1 MRKNIPSQRTSS
13 QRSGQEPTDKTERVL
28 NLPNQTNTRKKQSR
42 PSRKRRSLRT
52 GAAVIAGRAAG
63 ALSRRLHIG
72 GGTSIVGMTAQR
84 IDPNIIAHLAAQLE
98 HGCLLVTGTNG
109 KTTTSSFIAAILQ
122 DSGLRVW
129 RNREG
134 SNLLRGIAT
143 SLVIRA
149 LPSGK
154 LRRSGNAISIL
165 EVDEATLPQLVQNVS
180 PRVTI
185 FTNLFR
191 DQLDRYG
198 EVESVIAYWKQAIK
212 NLPETSTLVL
222 NADDPAVASLGEAF
236 TGRTLYYGIEDL
248 AFDGHTMPDT
258 KERLQIV
265 DTRICPHCG
274 SDYTYDVR
282 FYSHMGHYHCQNC
295 GNKRP
300 HPDIRATHIHVDTFD
315 RLRLQITTDAQ
326 QHEMVV
332 PLPGFY
338 NIYNALA
345 ATAGA
350 LAVGMPWE
358 PVISGIEQF
367 KPVFGR
373 GERIQAEGRSLRL
386 LLAKNPTSFN
396 EVIHTLFSEGT
407 PRHLLLVLNDNAAD
421 GRDISWIW
429 DVDFERIAGY
439 TKTLIVAGTRALDL
453 AIRLKY
459 AGIEEENMTI
469 IPHTPLRATRL
480 ASIRRTRSK
489 RAAQAAQQEEPPLE
503 KMGSTNHSVRPH
515 GLATALTTAI
525 QQTPE
530 GETLFVVPTYTGL
543 LAVHRELESRGLA
556 SRYWEEKDA

>member
-1 MRKNIPSQRTSS
+1 MRKNIPSRLTSS
-13 QRSGQEPTDKTERVL
+13 QRAGQKPTDKTERVL
-28 NLPNQTNTRKKQSR
+28 NLPNQKTDTRRKKSR
-42 PSRKRRSLRT
+42 PPRRRRSLRA

-72 GGTSIVGMTAQR
+72 GGTSIIGMTAQR
-84 IDPNIIAHLAAQLE
+84 IAPNIVAHLAAQLE

-122 DSGLRVW
+122 DGGLRVW

-134 SNLLRGIAT
+134 SNLMRGIAS

-149 LPSGK
+149 LPSGE

-236 TGRTLYYGIEDL
+236 AGRTLYYGIEDL
-248 AFDGHTMPDT
+248 AFDAHTTPDT
-258 KERLQIV
+258 KGRLQIA
-265 DTRICPHCG
+265 DTRTCPHCG
-274 SDYTYDVR
+274 SDYTYDAR
-282 FYSHMGHYHCQNC
+282 FYSHMGHYHCQKC

-300 HPDIRATHIHVDTFD
+300 RPDIRATHIHIDTFD
-315 RLRLQITTDAQ
+315 RLRLQITVDAQ

-345 ATAGA
+345 AAAGA
-350 LAVGMPWE
+350 LTVGIPWE
-358 PVISGIEQF
+358 PIVSGIEQF

-373 GERIQAEGRSLRL
+373 GERIRAEGRTLRL

-396 EVIHTLFSEGT
+396 EVLHTLFSDGT
-407 PRHLLLVLNDNAAD
+407 PRHLLLVLNDNTAD

-469 IPHTPLRATRL
+469 IPHTSLRTTRP
-480 ASIRRTRSK
+480 ASTRRTRSK
-489 RAAQAAQQEEPPLE
+489 RAAQQEEAPSG
-503 KMGSTNHSVRPH
+503 KMGSTTHPARPH

-530 GETLFVVPTYTGL
+530 GETLFVIPTYTGL
-543 LAVHRELESRGLA
+543 LEVHRELESRGLA
-556 SRYWEEKDA
+556 AHYWEEKNA